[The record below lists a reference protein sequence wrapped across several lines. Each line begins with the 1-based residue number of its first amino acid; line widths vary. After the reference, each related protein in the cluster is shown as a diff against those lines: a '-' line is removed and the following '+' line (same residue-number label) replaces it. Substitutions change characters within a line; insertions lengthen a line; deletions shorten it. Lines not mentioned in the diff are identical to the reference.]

1 MEQEEVKTE
10 VETEKVETEVKEEK
24 TEPKVEEQPTPKN
37 DSDNG
42 AEKTEAKKQSRDQD
56 SYYAKL
62 RRERDALK
70 AENEKFKENER
81 KSISKE
87 ALENLGLE
95 KEELNDP
102 ENLKLAK
109 LYVEATTKGEENP
122 TAYAYKQFRILAKE
136 AKEQEARELENQEA
150 QKAEMK
156 RVTDEAFSNFTK
168 AYGNEAFKDLT
179 NKESLFMKKY
189 GDVVTPTN
197 LVKLY
202 GIYKDDYSKALEKA
216 KDNGAIKTA
225 NGDSTDVGKEE
236 KKIKYASD
244 FKEFN

>member
-1 MEQEEVKTE
+1 MENEEQTKVE
-10 VETEKVETEVKEEK
+10 VETEKVETE
-24 TEPKVEEQPTPKN
+24 TNSEPKVEEQATPKS

-42 AEKTEAKKQSRDQD
+42 LAKTEAKKQSRAED

-70 AENEKFKENER
+70 AENDKFKESER
-81 KSISKE
+81 KSISNE
-87 ALENLGLE
+87 ALENLGFE
-95 KEELNDP
+95 RDDLNDP

-122 TAYAYKQFRILAKE
+122 TAYAYKEFRKQIKE
-136 AKEQEARELENQEA
+136 AKQKEAEALELQKSQEAEA
-150 QKAEMK
+150 KK
-156 RVTDEAFSNFTK
+156 NVDEAFASFTK
-168 AYGNEAFKDLT
+168 AYGSEAFNDLT
-179 NKESLFMKKY
+179 DKNSLFMKKY
-189 GDVVTPTN
+189 GDIVTANN

-202 GIYKDDYSKALEKA
+202 GIYKEDYVKALEKA
-216 KDNGAIKTA
+216 KDNGAIPTA
-225 NGDSTDVGKEE
+225 SGDTTGVGTET